1 MFDEQME
8 PDEETKEDRT
18 EGRKIL
24 QTAAVVFFVVII
36 GAALYYF
43 LIYRRPAKTPA
54 GAEPAPATVAVKEGL
69 PSVQTD
75 VPSIPPVELEK
86 SDVLVRQLAAELSAH
101 PRLGVWLGSE
111 QLIRRFVAAV
121 DNIANGLSPRPHI
134 SFFMPDAEY
143 KTIKRGDVLVADPD
157 GYNRYNPVVDVFVS
171 LDSKKCVSLFRGFK
185 PLLQEAYRDL
195 GYPDEDFE
203 ETLLK
208 AISELLR
215 APVVDGTIMVER
227 TVVSYKMLDPKL
239 ENLSEAQKH
248 LLRMG
253 PENVEAIQKKLREM
267 ALALGAPETR
277 LPQARYYTPQVGEP

>member
-1 MFDEQME
+1 MTMFEEQTELDE
-8 PDEETKEDRT
+8 DKK
-18 EGRKIL
+18 EGRKIF
-24 QTAAVVFFVVII
+24 QTAAVVFFVLVI

-43 LIYRRPAKTPA
+43 LIYKRPAKTA
-54 GAEPAPATVAVKEGL
+54 ETSEPAPAAVTEEGSL
-69 PSVQTD
+69 PQVQTD
-75 VPSIPPVELEK
+75 VPQIPPVELDK
-86 SDVLVRQLAAELSAH
+86 SDDLVRQLAAELSAH

-134 SFFMPDAEY
+134 GFFMPDAEF
-143 KTIKRGDVLVADPD
+143 KTIKRGDVYVADPD

-208 AISELLR
+208 AIFELLR
-215 APVVDGTIMVER
+215 APVVDGTILVEK

-267 ALALGAPETR
+267 ALALGAPESR
-277 LPQARYYTPQVGEP
+277 LPQARYYSPQVGGP

>member
-1 MFDEQME
+1 MFKEQMDL
-8 PDEETKEDRT
+8 DEDKKEDRK
-18 EGRKIL
+18 ESRKIF
-24 QTAAVVFFVVII
+24 QTAALGFFVLVI

-43 LIYRRPAKTPA
+43 LIYRRPAKT
-54 GAEPAPATVAVKEGL
+54 AETAEAAPAAVTEKESL
-69 PSVQTD
+69 PPVQTD
-75 VPSIPPVELEK
+75 VPQIPPVELDK
-86 SDVLVRQLAAELSAH
+86 SDELVRQLAAELSAH

-143 KTIKRGDVLVADPD
+143 MTIKRGDLLVADPD

-185 PLLQEAYRDL
+185 SLLQEAYRDL

-203 ETLLK
+203 GTLLK
-208 AISELLR
+208 AILELLR
-215 APVVDGTIMVER
+215 APVVDGTIVVEK
-227 TVVSYKMLDPKL
+227 TVISYKMLDPKL

-277 LPQARYYTPQVGEP
+277 LPQARYYTPPVGLS